1 VRSDNQHTANKFALS
16 YITIGNGKKPA
27 IAFHGF
33 GQDSSYYKCF
43 GQALGKEYTI
53 YSFDLP
59 YHGNDDTEKTENPV
73 DRNMLRTFFQDFI
86 ESKKILQFTNIGFSI
101 GAKISLVLLE
111 LFPEK
116 TERIIL
122 MAPDG
127 FRTNIWYKLATGSRP
142 TRSLFKYIIYNPDFF
157 FRFSDAMVSLK
168 LIHPGIS
175 RFARS
180 QMNSSQKREKVYY
193 TWMFFR
199 KLRFPKNRILATLA
213 EYKIP
218 ISIFLG
224 NDDKIIQP
232 EQFRFMSDD
241 QRVDCKMLIL
251 DAGHNHLIEKTARY
265 LERNVG

>member
-1 VRSDNQHTANKFALS
+1 MHANNPHTTDKFALS
-16 YITIGNGKKPA
+16 YITLGKGKKPV

-33 GQDSSYYKCF
+33 GQDSSYYAGF
-43 GQALGKEYTI
+43 GPALGKEYTI

-59 YHGNDDTEKTENPV
+59 YHGNDDTEKTENPI
-73 DRNMLRTFFQDFI
+73 DRDTLRDFFQTFM
-86 ESKKILQFTNIGFSI
+86 ESHGIMQFTNIGFSI
-101 GAKISLVLLE
+101 GAKLSLVLLE

-116 TERIIL
+116 TEQIIL

-127 FRTNIWYKLATGSRP
+127 FRTNIWYKLATGSKP
-142 TRSLFKYIIYNPDFF
+142 TRSLFKYITYHPDFF
-157 FRFSDAMVSLK
+157 LRFSDAMVNMK

-199 KLRFPKNRILATLA
+199 MLRFPKNRILKTLV

-218 ISIFLG
+218 LSIFLG
-224 NDDKIIQP
+224 SDDKIIQP
-232 EQFRFMSDD
+232 GQFRFLSEE
-241 QRVDCKMLIL
+241 QRVNFQMFIL
-251 DAGHNHLIEKTARY
+251 DTGHNHLIEKTAEY
-265 LERNVG
+265 LGGNVQ